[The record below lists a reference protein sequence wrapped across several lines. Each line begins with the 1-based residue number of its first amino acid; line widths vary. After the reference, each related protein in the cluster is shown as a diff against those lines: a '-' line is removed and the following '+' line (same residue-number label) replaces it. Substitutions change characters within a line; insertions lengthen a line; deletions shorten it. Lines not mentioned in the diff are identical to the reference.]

1 MLNTMSATTHHH
13 HDAIEAGLRT
23 DYNPRTIFD
32 LTVEAKSIREEIFY
46 LQRLWYDATTRRIF
60 GHYPFRYPDG
70 RERLACDIQREI
82 EDAQAKL
89 DILCSELDRRRI

>member
-1 MLNTMSATTHHH
+1 MSATSHHH
-13 HDAIEAGLRT
+13 HDRIEAAQRS

-32 LTVEAKSIREEIFY
+32 LSEAAKSLREEIAY

-70 RERLACDIQREI
+70 RERLASDIQREI
-82 EDAQAKL
+82 EAAQERL
-89 DILCSELDRRRI
+89 DLLCSELDRRRI